1 MNAKPTPSNSTTTD
15 EKLWSDFRRSGDS
28 RLRGQL
34 IERYLPLV
42 TRTAQ
47 RLALRLPD
55 SVEVDDLVSAGTFGL
70 IRAVAGYDPR
80 RGVSFD
86 VYCIPRLRGAML
98 DELRAMD
105 WVPRGVRSR
114 ARSLSRASETL
125 RAALGRAPSDA
136 ELART
141 VGVDERELQAMLPQ
155 THLAGVISINC
166 RPNDA
171 DDDLDVTDIAAR
183 QEHCGGPLD
192 AAIRNELRDYL
203 AQGLNRTQRLVVLLY
218 YFEGL
223 TMKET
228 GLAVDLSESRVS
240 QMLTDIASHL
250 RDRLDQYRRNQS
262 PPKEAA

>member
-1 MNAKPTPSNSTTTD
+1 MNPKAMRTDPAAAD
-15 EKLWSDFRRSGDS
+15 EKLWKDFRRSGDS

-42 TRTAQ
+42 TSTAQ
-47 RLALRLPD
+47 RLSARLPG
-55 SVEVDDLVSAGTFGL
+55 SVEIDDLVSAGTFGL
-70 IRAVAGYDPR
+70 IRAVAGYDPQ

-86 VYCIPRLRGAML
+86 AYCIPRLRGAML

-105 WVPRGVRSR
+105 WVPRGIRSR
-114 ARSLSRASETL
+114 ARGLARAGDTL
-125 RAALGRAPSDA
+125 RAALGRAPTDA

-141 VGVDERELQAMLPQ
+141 VGIDEQELQTLLPQ
-155 THLAGVISINC
+155 AKVAGVVSINC
-166 RPNDA
+166 RPNDT
-171 DDDLDVTDIAAR
+171 DDDLDITDIAMR
-183 QEHCGGPLD
+183 DGRDPGPLD

-203 AQGLNRTQRLVVLLY
+203 ARGLNRTQRLIIVLY

-240 QMLTDIASHL
+240 QMLTNITGHL
-250 RDRLDQYRRNQS
+250 RDRMEQYRRNQS
-262 PPKEAA
+262 PPQEAA